1 MRRSRGNWALGA
13 VAPWCLGL
21 ALAASIAADAGEEMS
36 SGASFARLPSRARG
50 APAALIPA
58 QPPELAID
66 VGSFP
71 GEARQILRQASLS
84 IGASEEFS
92 RLADEVE
99 PRADLKRNSR
109 QFPEIDRTHRGDP
122 LAGLRPAFDSRL
134 RNFPGL
140 GRLRAGVA
148 TSNQNHL
155 F

>member
-1 MRRSRGNWALGA
+1 MRRSRENWALWA
-13 VAPWCLGL
+13 IAPWCLGL
-21 ALAASIAADAGEEMS
+21 VLAASITAEAGEALSLAASIA
-36 SGASFARLPSRARG
+36 RLPLRAHG
-50 APAALIPA
+50 IAAGLIPA

-99 PRADLKRNSR
+99 PRADLKRNAR